1 MQDIRDLGL
10 MLDRQLPLLV
20 IETHEE
26 PRALEI
32 LTRLAI
38 QRGLGLQQWT
48 LTDGLRRLGFGEDI
62 GGETDTQQP
71 DAALK
76 AIKQR
81 EQGGLYVLC
90 DLHPYLHEA
99 MVVRLLKDIAL
110 QHKRFG
116 KTLVLLSHRVQLPD
130 ELKRMAA
137 YFSLHLP
144 DEEQLLALV
153 REEARLYA
161 NQHGRKVK
169 ADPEI
174 LNRLV
179 ANLRGLTLSDARH
192 LVRGAIIDDGALT
205 EEDVPAISKAKLEL
219 MDMDGVMQYE
229 FDTARFAE
237 VAGLNQL
244 KHWLDQRHRA
254 FLEADDDLRPKGM
267 MLFGIQGGGKS
278 LAAKAVAG
286 SWGVP
291 LLRLDFATLYNK
303 FIGET
308 ERQLRESLQLAE
320 AMSPCVVWI
329 DEIEKGLG
337 QDGNDGGVSQR
348 VLGTLLT
355 WLAEHKSR
363 VFVVATANN
372 IQALPPELVRKG
384 RLDELFFVD
393 LPNTEVRQKILAI
406 HLQKRGLDSS
416 LFDLEALAAMSEGF
430 SGAELE
436 QAVVSG
442 WHASDEQSLH
452 TDILMREIMRT
463 RPLSVT
469 MAEPLLQLREWAQ
482 ERAVMAG

>member
-1 MQDIRDLGL
+1 MQEIRDLGL

-20 IETHEE
+20 IETYEE
-26 PRALEI
+26 SRALEI

-48 LTDGLRRLGFGEDI
+48 LSDGLRRLGFGEDI
-62 GGETDTQQP
+62 SAGDDTEQP

-76 AIKQR
+76 AIKER
-81 EQGGLYVLC
+81 EQGGLYVMC

-99 MVVRLLKDIAL
+99 LVVRLLKDIAL

-116 KTLVLLSHRVQLPD
+116 KTLVLLSHQVSLPD

-137 YFSLHLP
+137 FFSLQLP
-144 DEEQLLALV
+144 DEEQLLALI

-161 NQHGRKVK
+161 RRHGRKVK

-174 LNRLV
+174 LDLLV
-179 ANLRGLTLSDARH
+179 SNLRGLTLSDARH
-192 LVRGAIIDDGALT
+192 LVRGAIIDDGALS
-205 EEDVPAISKAKLEL
+205 EDDVPAISKAKLEL
-219 MDMDGVMQYE
+219 MDMDGVMQFE

-237 VAGLNQL
+237 VAGLSRL
-244 KHWLDQRHRA
+244 KQWLEQRQKA
-254 FLEADDDLRPKGM
+254 FFEANDDLKPKGM

-291 LLRLDFATLYNK
+291 LLRLDFGTLYNK

-308 ERQLRESLQLAE
+308 ERQLRASLQLAE
-320 AMSPCVVWI
+320 AMSPSVVWV

-355 WLAEHKSR
+355 WLSEHKSR

-372 IQALPPELVRKG
+372 IHSLPPELVRKG

-393 LPNTEVRQKILAI
+393 LPSLAVREHILSI
-406 HLQKRGLDSS
+406 HLAKRGLDCQ
-416 LFDLEALAAMSEGF
+416 LFDLSALAAVSEGF

-436 QAVVSG
+436 QAVVSA
-442 WHASDEQSLH
+442 WHANEGQHISTE
-452 TDILMREIMRT
+452 TIMGEIMRT
-463 RPLSVT
+463 QPLSVT
-469 MAEPLLQLREWAQ
+469 MAEPLQQLRAWAKD
-482 ERAVMAG
+482 RAVMAD

>member
-20 IETHEE
+20 IETYEE
-26 PRALEI
+26 SRTLEI

-48 LTDGLRRLGFGEDI
+48 LTDGLRRLGFGEDLSAND
-62 GGETDTQQP
+62 DTHEP
-71 DAALK
+71 DAALA
-76 AIKQR
+76 AIKSR
-81 EQGGLYVLC
+81 EQGGLFVLC

-99 MVVRLLKDIAL
+99 KVVRLLKDIAL

-116 KTLVLLSHRVQLPD
+116 KTLVLLSHQLKLPD

-161 NQHGRKVK
+161 KQHGRKVK
-169 ADPEI
+169 ADHDI
-174 LNRLV
+174 LHRLV

-192 LVRGAIIDDGALT
+192 LIRGAIVDDGALS
-205 EEDVPAISKAKLEL
+205 EEDVPAINKAKLEL
-219 MDMDGVMQYE
+219 MDMDGVLQYE

-244 KHWLDQRHRA
+244 KQWLEQRHKA
-254 FLEADDDLRPKGM
+254 FLEADDALRPKGM

-291 LLRLDFATLYNK
+291 LLRLDFGTLFNK

-320 AMSPCVVWI
+320 AMSPSVVWI

-337 QDGNDGGVSQR
+337 QDATDGGVSQR

-355 WLAEHKSR
+355 WLAEHKAR

-372 IQALPPELVRKG
+372 IHALPPELVRKG

-393 LPNTEVRQKILAI
+393 LPDAEVRQKILAI

-416 LFDLEALAAMSEGF
+416 LFDLAAVSAMSEGF

-436 QAVVSG
+436 QAVVSA
-442 WHASDEQSLH
+442 WHASDGERIS
-452 TDILMREIMRT
+452 TDSLMREIMRT

-469 MAEPLLQLREWAQ
+469 MAEPLQRLRQWAQ
-482 ERAVMAG
+482 ERAVMAS